1 MLKKMFNWKDI
12 CMASLIMLAI
22 IFFAF
27 KKSTLQASINT
38 PENRVSNYIAPNAHN
53 FELVSANTYIEYKD
67 NSSLVHWITFDEAYK
82 QCKLNPRPILIDVYT
97 TWCGPCKMMSAQTF
111 NHPAIAKY
119 INDNFYAVK
128 FDAESKDSVKFD
140 NYIFVSSDPSNPKA
154 PHQFAASI
162 LDNQLAYPSI
172 VFLNNQIQRIDI
184 LKGFMPANQFDPIIH
199 YYGSGDYQTTRWDDY
214 KTKFVSAIK

>member
-1 MLKKMFNWKDI
+1 MFNWKDI
-12 CMASLIMLAI
+12 CMASLIVLAVL
-22 IFFAF
+22 FFAF
-27 KKSTLQASINT
+27 KKSTLQASITT
-38 PENRVSNYIAPNAHN
+38 PENRVSNFVDQNTEN
-53 FELVSANTYIEYKD
+53 FEFVSATTYTEYKD
-67 NSSLVHWITFDEAYK
+67 NSSLVNWISFDEAYK
-82 QCKLNPRPILIDVYT
+82 KCKLKPRPILIDVYT

-140 NYIFVSSDPSNPKA
+140 KFVFVSSDNNNPKA
-154 PHQFAASI
+154 THQFAASV

-184 LKGFMPANQFDPIIH
+184 LKGFMAPAQFEPIVH
-199 YYGSGDYQTTRWDDY
+199 YYGSGDYQTTKWDDY
-214 KTKFVSAIK
+214 KKAFVSSIK

>member
-1 MLKKMFNWKDI
+1 MFNWKDI
-12 CMASLIMLAI
+12 CMASLIVLAVL
-22 IFFAF
+22 FFAF
-27 KKSTLQASINT
+27 KKSTLQASITT
-38 PENRVSNYIAPNAHN
+38 PENRVSNYVDQNTDN
-53 FELVSANTYIEYKD
+53 FEFVSANTYTEYKD
-67 NSSLVHWITFDEAYK
+67 NSSLVNWISFDEAYK
-82 QCKLNPRPILIDVYT
+82 KCKLNPRPILIDVYT

-140 NYIFVSSDPSNPKA
+140 KHVFVSSDNNNPKA
-154 PHQFAASI
+154 THQFAASI

-184 LKGFMPANQFDPIIH
+184 LKGFMAPNQFEPIVH
-199 YYGSGDYQTTRWDDY
+199 YYGSGDYQVTKWDDY
-214 KTKFVSAIK
+214 KKTFVNTIK